1 MSNIIFQIVEG
12 QIKTQITDQILGL
25 IHDGISSGITYTE
38 KSLLATL
45 RANVGYEISLDGDDK
60 KKIFKILQK
69 IDPKQYKKY
78 AIQTRD
84 EDTNDIVSPLR
95 NNTSYVICLHKLR
108 TYLLVS
114 TRCWDAN
121 SSTYAYSDEVHV
133 FIFGIYAS
141 EINRMFLEVLEPSRE
156 MIIKERKLNSLIVRV
171 FSVELSKDK
180 ESVYFDGGNRER
192 TKTISQIFTD
202 NKGKIT
208 ELINYINQWTKAS
221 EFFYEKGIG
230 YKMGILLYGPP
241 GTGKTSLAKSLA
253 GYFNMDLFT
262 LNLEDFCSITV
273 NKLRNYKPRD
283 PYILLLEDI
292 DYIFGKREDNSTTE
306 EKERSNL
313 LLQFLDGAKSATNA
327 IIIAT
332 TNCYE
337 SLDSAIVRDG
347 RFDFKILMDNI
358 GQEEAEEMIK
368 ELNIT
373 TVPFPTEDL
382 EFPINPAKLQNLVV
396 QHVFS
401 NIESIDIYSSAEDN
415 LEEDFSCGK

>member
-1 MSNIIFQIVEG
+1 MSNLIFQIVEG
-12 QIKTQITDQILGL
+12 QIKTQITDQILTL
-25 IHDGISSGITYTE
+25 IRDGISSSITYAE

-84 EDTNDIVSPLR
+84 EDTNDIVNPLR
-95 NNTSYVICLHKLR
+95 NNTSYVICLNKLR

-114 TRCWDAN
+114 TCCWDVN

-133 FIFGIYAS
+133 FIFGVCSS
-141 EINRMFLEVLEPSRE
+141 EINQMFLEALEPIRTITINE
-156 MIIKERKLNSLIVRV
+156 KKMNSLAVRV
-171 FSVELSKDK
+171 FSVRLSKDK
-180 ESVYFDGGNRER
+180 ETAYFEGANRER
-192 TKTISQIFTD
+192 AKNISQIFTN

-208 ELINYINQWTKAS
+208 ELINYINQWSKAS

-262 LNLEDFCSITV
+262 LNLEDFCSATV
-273 NKLRNYKPRD
+273 NKLREYKPRD
-283 PYILLLEDI
+283 PYVLLLEDI
-292 DYIFGKREDNSTTE
+292 DYIFGKREDNSTLE

-313 LLQFLDGAKSATNA
+313 LLQFLDGAKSASNA

-332 TNCYE
+332 TNYFE
-337 SLDSAIVRDG
+337 SLDPAIIRDG

-358 GQEEAEEMIK
+358 EKNEAEKMMN

-373 TVPFPTEDL
+373 TVPFSTEDL

-401 NIESIDIYSSAEDN
+401 NIENIDISSSSEDT
-415 LEEDFSCGK
+415 EEECDMEW